1 MVSQEQFKTLPDSPY
16 SRGIKKETMK
26 KRHFKYFLLALSLG
40 IFVNVAEAQKKK
52 ATTRSSTKRASTRKT
67 TASKTKTKIKPTEA
81 QVDPVAV
88 VAEAAAP
95 AYFNDSLPIK
105 YVKKSLRPDEA
116 VETTMLKDRTPLP
129 YENLRADDA
138 MYRHKI
144 WREIDTREKIN
155 LPFKYA
161 ADENNG
167 NQRFISILFKAIQ
180 DSAVTVFDPIDDRF
194 TTPMTRADIV
204 RKMSGEPVIV
214 PIYDSIGNVVRY
226 DTTSRDIVLD
236 SFYKFRLKEEVIF
249 DKESSRLFWRILGI
263 APVMNVYTAQTNQ
276 FIGTQELF
284 WVYYPDMRPIF
295 SRYDVYNGKNYG
307 ARMSWEDL
315 FEGRMFYGRI
325 IKSTIDNPYDRFIE
339 QYPGLKDKGILQL
352 LEGENIKEKIFN
364 YEQDLWAY

>member
-1 MVSQEQFKTLPDSPY
+1 
-16 SRGIKKETMK
+16 MK
-26 KRHFKYFLLALSLG
+26 KRYFKYVLLAICFAVFSN
-40 IFVNVAEAQKKK
+40 IVEAQKKK
-52 ATTRSSTKRASTRKT
+52 TTTRSSSKRTTRKS
-67 TASKTKTKIKPTEA
+67 TASKTKAKIQPTTA
-81 QVDPVAV
+81 QVDSVAV
-88 VAEAAAP
+88 AVADPVPAP
-95 AYFNDSLPIK
+95 AAFFNDSLPIK
-105 YVKKSLRPDEA
+105 QVKKSLRPDEA
-116 VETTMLKDRTPLP
+116 VETTMLKDRTPLT

-180 DSAVTVFDPIDDRF
+180 DSAVTVFDAIDDRF
-194 TTPMTRADIV
+194 TTPMTRADVV
-204 RKMSGEPVIV
+204 RKMAGDVVIV
-214 PIYDSIGNVVRY
+214 PVYDSLGNVIRY

-236 SFYKFRLKEEVIF
+236 SFYKFRIKEEVIF

-263 APVMNVYTAQTNQ
+263 APVMNVYTSQTNQ

-295 SRYDVYNGKNYG
+295 SKYDVYNGKNYG

-315 FEGRMFYGRI
+315 FESRMFYGRI
-325 IKSTIDNPYDRFIE
+325 IKSTLDNPYDRFID
-339 QYPGLKDKGILQL
+339 QYPGLRDKGILQL

-364 YEQDLWAY
+364 YEQDLWSY